1 MKRQGTST
9 PVFSYVMDTFLFSH
23 TLHFFIA
30 QHPLVQFLLHPVE
43 EVGAAFVLSAFDV
56 GVEAVAVLRFDA
68 EYLVKKRGELFERHI
83 AVVDAAHLV
92 DAVDE
97 FHEVDGVAR
106 PLQKA
111 GSVLG
116 CVVGGY

>member
-1 MKRQGTST
+1 MEILSSDS
-9 PVFSYVMDTFLFSH
+9 F
-23 TLHFFIA
+23 HFFVA
-30 QHPLVQFLLHPVE
+30 EHPLVQFLLHPVE

-56 GVEAVAVLRFDA
+56 GVEAIAVLRFDA

-97 FHEVDGVAR
+97 FHEVYGVAR

-116 CVVGGY
+116 CVAVSYTHLTLPTT